1 MLLMQLQKKRILHQ
15 KMKFLIKDFFSKRD
29 QIRRK
34 LKTFTEKIL
43 NGKLYFFL
51 QQERKKEVNKNNV
64 NKKSFI
70 GKVKSGKQAR
80 IIKL

>member
-43 NGKLYFFL
+43 NGKLYFFFATG
-51 QQERKKEVNKNNV
+51 EKKR
-64 NKKSFI
+64 
-70 GKVKSGKQAR
+70 G
-80 IIKL
+80 L